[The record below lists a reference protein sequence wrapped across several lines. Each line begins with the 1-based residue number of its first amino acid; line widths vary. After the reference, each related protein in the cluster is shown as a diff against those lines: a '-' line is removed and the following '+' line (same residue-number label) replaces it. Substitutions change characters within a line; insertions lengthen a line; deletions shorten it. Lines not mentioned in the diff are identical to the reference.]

1 MHRIFLVLSMFLALP
16 AAAATP
22 NVVASFPPLQSVVAG
37 VMDGLGAP
45 ETLVRGGASPHGYAL
60 RPSDARLLEAADLV
74 VWVGPQYELF
84 LAKPLA
90 TLAARARSLTLAGI
104 DGATK
109 LPAREGGAWEDDGHH
124 HAHAEG
130 GIDGHMFLDPA
141 NMKRLAAATGDALA
155 ALDPANAARYRDN
168 AKATQ
173 DRLDALDR
181 ELDAKLRPLAGR
193 PFIVFHDA
201 FHYLENRYGLSGAG
215 SVTVDPERRPGAL
228 RIQKIRERVR
238 RAEAACVFAEPQFE
252 PGLVRTIVEGT
263 SARLGTLDYV
273 GVGVPPGPAAYE
285 TIMRALAESFAA
297 CLSRP

>member
-1 MHRIFLVLSMFLALP
+1 MRRFILVLSMFLAGP
-16 AAAATP
+16 AAQAAP
-22 NVVASFPPLQSVVAG
+22 HVVASFPPLQSVVAG
-37 VMDGLGAP
+37 VMDGVGTP
-45 ETLVRGGASPHGYAL
+45 ETLVRGGGSPHGYAL

-74 VWVGPQYELF
+74 VWIGPQYEAF

-90 TLAARARSLTLAGI
+90 AFAGRARSLTVAGI
-104 DGATK
+104 DGVTK

-130 GIDGHMFLDPA
+130 GVDGHMFLDPA
-141 NMKRLAAATGDALA
+141 NMELLAAAAAEALA
-155 ALDPANAARYRDN
+155 AIDPPNAARYRDN
-168 AKATQ
+168 AKAVQ
-173 DRLDALDR
+173 ARLDALDA
-181 ELDAKLRPLAGR
+181 ELAAKLRPLAGR

-201 FHYLENRYGLSGAG
+201 YQYLERRYGLTGAG

-238 RAEAACVFAEPQFE
+238 RAEATCVFAEPQFE

-263 SARLGTLDYV
+263 SARMGTLDYV
-273 GVGVPPGPAAYE
+273 GVGIPPGPEAYAA
-285 TIMRALAESFAA
+285 IMRALAGSFSA